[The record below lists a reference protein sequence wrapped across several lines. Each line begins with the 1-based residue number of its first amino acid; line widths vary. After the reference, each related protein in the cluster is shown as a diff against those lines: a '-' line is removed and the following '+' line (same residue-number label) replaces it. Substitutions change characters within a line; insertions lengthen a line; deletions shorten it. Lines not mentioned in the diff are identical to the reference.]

1 MRIARKLLRIAAPMT
16 ATMLGVLVAAHGWSQ
31 TAATAKPFVYG
42 SRDLFYVD
50 RMAASFKAGD
60 GLPEDKAER
69 MRAR

>member
-1 MRIARKLLRIAAPMT
+1 MLLRIAAPMN
-16 ATMLGVLVAAHGWSQ
+16 ATMLGMLAAASVWGQ
-31 TAATAKPFVYG
+31 ATATAKPFVYG

-60 GLPEDKAER
+60 GLPEGRAER